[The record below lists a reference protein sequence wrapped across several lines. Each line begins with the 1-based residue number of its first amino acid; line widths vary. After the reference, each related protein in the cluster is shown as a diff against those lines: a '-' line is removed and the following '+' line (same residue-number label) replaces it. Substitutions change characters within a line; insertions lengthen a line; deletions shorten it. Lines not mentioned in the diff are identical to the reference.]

1 MCGKRGCAGRR
12 RCAAVSPARSL
23 AREFRRALCRV
34 AGRRGVAYMLAMLM
48 KRPSLI
54 AAAAAL
60 LASSA
65 LAQPDAAADYPNH
78 LVRIIVSTS
87 AGGGVDTVTRIIA
100 AQLQDKLGQSFIV
113 ENRG

>member
-12 RCAAVSPARSL
+12 RCAAASSAHSL
-23 AREFRRALCRV
+23 AREFARALCRV

-54 AAAAAL
+54 AAAAVL

-65 LAQPDAAADYPNH
+65 PAQPDAAAAYPNH
-78 LVRIIVSTS
+78 PVRIIVSTS
-87 AGGGVDTVTRIIA
+87 AGGGVDTVTRIIGA
-100 AQLQDKLGQSFIV
+100 ELQEKLLPPLVI
-113 ENRG
+113 E